1 MSRKSDRGPLPL
13 AAAICQSVGA
23 LFMLIFCLRLAGTV
37 GQMSGVFKLLGLG
50 FLVPLVI
57 FGLICAAAAAVFVA
71 VSLWLFLLDERGVGK
86 RLLPASILTQLIVEA
101 VILGLSFLVL
111 LMVQASSEA
120 QRTLIASGYS
130 GSLALAT
137 VALLVMAAA
146 LIFLHVTAL
155 GLTRGRRPGAA
166 AASACFAVGAIH
178 ILTALVV
185 LGKLGFEP
193 VLLLLLVGFAAAD
206 LLWGRVIL
214 TSKR

>member
-1 MSRKSDRGPLPL
+1 MSRKTDGGPLPL

-23 LFMLIFCLRLAGTV
+23 VFMLIFCLQLAGTV
-37 GQMSGVFKLLGLG
+37 GQMSSVFKLLGLG

-71 VSLWLFLLDERGVGK
+71 VSLWLFLLDRRGVGK
-86 RLLPASILTQLIVEA
+86 GLLPASILIQLIVEA

-111 LMVQASSEA
+111 LMVQASPEA
-120 QRTLIASGYS
+120 QRALSASGYS

-155 GLTRGRRPGAA
+155 GLTRGRRPGTAA
-166 AASACFAVGAIH
+166 APACFAVGALH
-178 ILTALVV
+178 VVTALAV
-185 LGKLGFEP
+185 LVKLGFEP
-193 VLLLLLVGFAAAD
+193 VPLLLLAGFAAAD
-206 LLWGRVIL
+206 LLWGLLIP
-214 TSKR
+214 TSKG